1 MNLKKTLYDL
11 VENNATVKGKYF
23 DYFIQLLII
32 LSLISFS
39 LETLPDLS
47 TELISYLH
55 LFEVFTI
62 AVFSFEY
69 LIRIWVS
76 KNL

>member
-32 LSLISFS
+32 LQLLQIQQLEIQILIIQ
-39 LETLPDLS
+39 LLQIQL
-47 TELISYLH
+47 LI
-55 LFEVFTI
+55 I
-62 AVFSFEY
+62 
-69 LIRIWVS
+69 
-76 KNL
+76 

>member
-1 MNLKKTLYDL
+1 MTILKKTLYDL
-11 VENNATVKGKYF
+11 VEDNTTVKGKYF
-23 DYFIQLLII
+23 DYFIQILII
-32 LSLISFS
+32 LSLVSFS

-62 AVFSFEY
+62 AVF
-69 LIRIWVS
+69 L
-76 KNL
+76 